1 MRLLLPLAVC
11 LTLFSALAQDAQKKA
26 APGPPKN
33 LKLLQPSDIR
43 PMMGAFRA
51 ALGVQ
56 CTYCHVS
63 GAFDS
68 DENPKKEIARHMIT
82 MTREINKAFPDG
94 KEHVTCFT
102 CHRGAEE
109 PLTTPPPAAAPA
121 Q

>member
-1 MRLLLPLAVC
+1 MRLLLPLAV
-11 LTLFSALAQDAQKKA
+11 TLSLFVAFGQDAPKKQ
-26 APGPPKN
+26 APAPPKN

-43 PMMGAFRA
+43 PMMASFRT

-56 CTYCHVS
+56 CTYCHVQ

-68 DENPKKEIARHMIT
+68 DENPKKEVARHMIT
-82 MTREINKAFPDG
+82 MVREINKAFPDG

-109 PLTTPPPAAAPA
+109 PLTAPPAA